1 MNNPESYKKKA
12 PQTEKP
18 KESKRKKKAEL
29 MQKSTLKAKL
39 KSPDK
44 F

>member
-1 MNNPESYKKKA
+1 MNNPESNTKKA
-12 PQTEKP
+12 SQTEKP
-18 KESKRKKKAEL
+18 KESKRKKKAEFL
-29 MQKSTLKAKL
+29 QKSTLKAKL